1 MSLIEYV
8 LPFLAVLTVLV
19 FVHEMGH
26 YLVARWCGVDVE
38 VFSVGF
44 GREIYGRNDR
54 NGTRWRLSLFP
65 VGGYVKFRGDEG
77 PASTPDVRGNL
88 TDTAPGNF
96 HSKSLGQRAAVV
108 AAGPVANFLLAI
120 LIFWVLFVSFGQPYT
135 TARVS
140 EVMPDSAAAEAGL
153 RPGDLI
159 VSAGGE
165 SIASFE
171 DLRRVVGLNLDHPM
185 AVEIDRD
192 GRVLSL
198 DLQPRVVI
206 MTDRFGNTSRI
217 GQIGVRSEEGG
228 WRELGPVGAM
238 GEAVRQTWVTV
249 TGTLAAI
256 GDMIAGAR
264 PLDELRGPAG
274 IAQMSGQAAQ
284 IGIASLVSFAAFLS
298 ISLGLI
304 NLFPIP
310 MLDGGH
316 LLFYA
321 VEAVRGRPLGAAT
334 QELGY
339 KIGLAMVLALMV
351 LATTN
356 DILHLGVVD
365 YVRGL
370 FS

>member
-1 MSLIEYV
+1 MFLIEYV
-8 LPFLAVLTVLV
+8 IPFLAVLTVLV

-26 YLVARWCGVDVE
+26 YLVARWCGVSVE

-44 GREIYGRNDR
+44 GREIWGRNDR
-54 NGTRWRLSLFP
+54 HGTRWRLSLFP
-65 VGGYVKFRGDEG
+65 VGGYVKFRGDVG
-77 PASTPDVRGNL
+77 AASTPDVEANR
-88 TDTAPGNF
+88 TDTDPGNF

-108 AAGPVANFLLAI
+108 AAGPIANFLLAI
-120 LIFWVLFVSFGQPYT
+120 AIFWMLFVSFGQPFT

-140 EVMPDSAAAEAGL
+140 EVVADSPAAEAGMQ
-153 RPGDLI
+153 PGDLI
-159 VSAGGE
+159 VSAGGS
-165 SIASFE
+165 SIDSFE
-171 DLRRVVGLNLDHPM
+171 DLRRVVALNLDSPM
-185 AVEIDRD
+185 EVLIERD
-192 GRVLSL
+192 GRELSL
-198 DLQPRVVI
+198 QVQPRVVEL
-206 MTDRFGNTSRI
+206 TDRFGNTSRV
-217 GQIGVRSEEGG
+217 GQLGVRSVEGS
-228 WRELGPVGAM
+228 WRELGPVGALT
-238 GEAVRQTWVTV
+238 EAVRQTWIVVTSS
-249 TGTLAAI
+249 LEAI

-274 IAQMSGQAAQ
+274 IAQMSGQAASV
-284 IGIASLVSFAAFLS
+284 GIASLVSFAAFLS

-365 YVRGL
+365 FVRNL